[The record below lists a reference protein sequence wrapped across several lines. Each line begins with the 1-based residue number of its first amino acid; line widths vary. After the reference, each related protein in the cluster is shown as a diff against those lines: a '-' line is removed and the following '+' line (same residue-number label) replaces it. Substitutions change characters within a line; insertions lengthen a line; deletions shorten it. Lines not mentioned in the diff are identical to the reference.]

1 MVEILIIVALL
12 LIIVPGI
19 LFYFLQH
26 KLIFNPK
33 HHLERSWMIKNAH
46 AYHLQEMEVAP
57 DVMLEGIVYEPQ
69 KPTMTLLYFGGRSQ
83 DSVALIGMFS
93 EHCPDIR
100 IVTFNYRGYGE
111 SGGRPAED
119 VLLEDGLKIYDW
131 CTDEYGETALLGF
144 SLGSSVAAYVGSHR
158 HSSKVVLVAA
168 FSSVAK
174 LMQAKLALLPNFIIR
189 HRFDTAA
196 FAQNIF
202 SPLYLYV
209 ALDDLVVPISHA
221 RNLKANVKNLAEY
234 IEFSEHEHEDLLFSD
249 EVIEKLKK
257 VFAR

>member
-12 LIIVPGI
+12 LIIIPGI

-26 KLIFNPK
+26 KLVFNPK
-33 HHLERSWMIKNAH
+33 HHLERSWMITHAH

-57 DVMLEGIVYEPQ
+57 GIMLEGIVYEPE
-69 KPTMTLLYFGGRSQ
+69 KPSTTLLYFGGRSQ

-100 IVTFNYRGYGE
+100 IVTFNFRGYGE
-111 SGGRPAED
+111 SGGQPAED
-119 VLLEDGLKIYDW
+119 VLLEDGLKIFDW
-131 CTDEYGETALLGF
+131 CAQEYGETALLGF

-158 HSSKVVLVAA
+158 HAQKVVLVAA

-189 HRFDTAA
+189 HHFDTAA
-196 FAQNIF
+196 FVQNIL

-209 ALDDLVVPISHA
+209 AEDDLVVPISHA
-221 RNLKANVKNLAEY
+221 RNLKENVRNLAEY
-234 IEFSEHEHEDLLFSD
+234 SEFSGYEHKELLFSD